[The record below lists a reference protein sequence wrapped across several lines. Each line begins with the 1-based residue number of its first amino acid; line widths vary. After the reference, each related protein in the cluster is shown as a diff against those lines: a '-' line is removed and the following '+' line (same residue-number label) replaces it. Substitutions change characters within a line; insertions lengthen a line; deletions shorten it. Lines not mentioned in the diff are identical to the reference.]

1 MRSIIFKTGPEMFRS
16 KSSYSVQS
24 VEKALDILELLA
36 DESIDATLPHISER
50 IGVSRNKAFRLLAT
64 LESRGL
70 VQREDHSGIYR
81 VGFNAVG
88 LAQRFIKG
96 ANLIKHAHPVMEELA
111 RRHKEAVYLTVM
123 LGEEVLFLD
132 MVDGAQTVKT
142 APLVG
147 KKFPCLSNAPG
158 KVIRALESS
167 TLVEKLFKKGRS
179 RLTPEELARLESEL
193 GEIRKKRV
201 AVGQDGL
208 GEGIID
214 IAVAIK
220 DYAGKVVGAITLLG
234 PAFRLV
240 AERIEEEIVPSL
252 LEGADMLSMKFGYA
266 KY

>member
-1 MRSIIFKTGPEMFRS
+1 MFRS

-36 DESIDATLPHISER
+36 DETADATPPHLAEKLDIS
-50 IGVSRNKAFRLLAT
+50 GNKAFRLLAT

-70 VQREDHSGIYR
+70 VQREEHSGIYR
-81 VGFNAVG
+81 VGLTTVG

-111 RRHKEAVYLTVM
+111 KRHEEAVYLTVL

-132 MVDGAQTVKT
+132 MVDGSHAVKT

-147 KKFPCLSNAPG
+147 RKFPCLSSAAG
-158 KVIRALESS
+158 KVIKALESS
-167 TLVEKLFKKGRS
+167 DLMEKVFKKGRRRIS
-179 RLTPEELARLESEL
+179 PEDLVRLENEFDQ
-193 GEIRKKRV
+193 IRARRV
-201 AVGQDGL
+201 AVDHDGL
-208 GEGIID
+208 GEGITD
-214 IAVAIK
+214 VAVAIR

-240 AERIEEEIVPSL
+240 TERIENEITPSL

>member
-1 MRSIIFKTGPEMFRS
+1 MFRS

-36 DESIDATLPHISER
+36 DESIDATLPHLAEK
-50 IGVSRNKAFRLLAT
+50 IGISRNKAFRLLAT

-70 VQREDHSGIYR
+70 VLREEHSGVYR
-81 VGFNAVG
+81 IGLNTVG
-88 LAQRFIKG
+88 LAQRFIKS

-111 RRHKEAVYLTVM
+111 RRHEEAIYLTVL

-132 MVDGAQTVKT
+132 FVDGAQTVKT

-147 KKFPCLSNAPG
+147 KKFPCLTNAPG
-158 KVIRALESS
+158 KVIKALES
-167 TLVEKLFKKGRS
+167 TDLLEKFFKKGR
-179 RLTPEELARLESEL
+179 RKMAPEDMARLEKEL
-193 GEIRKKRV
+193 GEIRLKRV
-201 AVGQDGL
+201 AVDYDGL
-208 GEGIID
+208 GEGVID

-234 PAFRLV
+234 PTFRLF
-240 AERIEEEIVPSL
+240 AERIENEIAPSL
-252 LEGADMLSMKFGYA
+252 LEGADMLSLKFGYA